1 MNESEIRERN
11 RRIKVAVDK
20 FIGANDGAYRV
31 VDKVK
36 NGGAFAVVFFLQD
49 DDGKEYALKCVDIL
63 HTDIGLTPSLVR
75 EYCENEVETMKLT
88 NKNKYIMDLLND
100 AIAEWRQLNDRVY
113 LMLMPK
119 ETPAS
124 EFFSRD
130 DVSFKDVISFTHDLC
145 MALYILHSLN
155 ILHRDVKL
163 GNTFYSTEK
172 GCFVLGDLGTIRN
185 FSENRCANVTRVG
198 TNIAPEIKDRKPLEG
213 RLNADIYSL
222 GTTINEIRAVI
233 AQKVTFPDWFNK
245 IINKCC
251 EENPAVRYQTVDEII
266 KEIDSHSPCAFDE
279 DEKEN
284 ACYLFDTH
292 NDTEMIRIVKN
303 GMNAGDEDMTV
314 AYAYLLTCKKDY
326 KKAFSVL
333 APLKDNGNPKAIGMY
348 GIISGYEKTESGSGL
363 SEEDVGMI
371 LASAEKGFS
380 VAEYCIGRWYLSGTY
395 GFPKDI
401 EKGLSY
407 LFDSFNKRYLA
418 AAIYL
423 KKSMR
428 RHPEYF
434 KNTSD
439 MERMLDIVCDSLNK
453 KDDDI
458 YPSEM
463 FRAIVLSSLDAP
475 EGAVFGGQSFL
486 T

>member
-1 MNESEIRERN
+1 MTSFNIQM
-11 RRIKVAVDK
+11 
-20 FIGANDGAYRV
+20 F
-31 VDKVK
+31 
-36 NGGAFAVVFFLQD
+36 
-49 DDGKEYALKCVDIL
+49 
-63 HTDIGLTPSLVR
+63 
-75 EYCENEVETMKLT
+75 
-88 NKNKYIMDLLND
+88 IMDLLND
-100 AIAEWRQLNDRVY
+100 AFVHGNLPNDRVY
-113 LMLMPK
+113 LILMPK

-124 EFFSRD
+124 EIFSRD
-130 DVSFKDVISFTHDLC
+130 DVSFKDVISFTHDVC

-163 GNTFYSTEK
+163 GNIFYSTEK

-185 FSENRCANVTRVG
+185 FSENRCTNVTKIG
-198 TNIAPEIKDRKPLEG
+198 TNIAPEIGDRKPLEG

-222 GTTINEIRAVI
+222 GATINEIKAVI
-233 AQKVTFPDWFNK
+233 AQKVKFPDWFNK

-292 NDTEMIRIVKN
+292 NDTEMIRVVKN

-314 AYAYLLTCKKDY
+314 AYAYLLACKKEY

-333 APLKDNGNPKAIGMY
+333 ALLKDNGNPKAKGMY
-348 GIISGYEKTESGSGL
+348 GIISGYEKTEKNDGL
-363 SEEDVGMI
+363 SKEDVGMI

-380 VAEYCIGRWYLSGTY
+380 VAEYYIGRWYLSGTY
-395 GFPKDI
+395 GFAKDI

-407 LFDSFNKRYLA
+407 LFDSFNKKYLP

-423 KKSMR
+423 KKAMK
-428 RHPEYF
+428 RHPESF
-434 KNTSD
+434 KNTSE
-439 MERMLDIVCDSLNK
+439 MERLLDIVCDSLNK
-453 KDDDI
+453 KDGDI
-458 YPSEM
+458 YPNEM
-463 FRAIVLSSLDAP
+463 FRAIVLSPIDAP
-475 EGAVFGGQSFL
+475 EGAAPGGRHFL
-486 T
+486 S

>member
-1 MNESEIRERN
+1 MNESEIHERD

-20 FIGANDGAYRV
+20 FIGAYDGAYRV

-36 NGGAFAVVFFLQD
+36 SGGAFSVVFFLQD
-49 DDGKEYALKCVDIL
+49 DDGREYALKCVDIL

-75 EYCENEVETMKLT
+75 EYCENEAGTMKLA
-88 NKNKYIMDLLND
+88 NKNKYIMD
-100 AIAEWRQLNDRVY
+100 QLSAAAVKGNSPNDRVY
-113 LMLMPK
+113 LILMPK

-124 EFFSRD
+124 EIFSRD
-130 DVSFKDVISFTHDLC
+130 DVSFKDVISFTHDVC
-145 MALYILHSLN
+145 MALYVLHSLN

-163 GNTFYSTEK
+163 GNTFYSAEK

-198 TNIAPEIKDRKPLEG
+198 TNIAPEIRDRKPLEG

-222 GTTINEIRAVI
+222 GATLNEIKAVI
-233 AQKVTFPDWFNK
+233 AQKVKFPDWFNK

-251 EENPAVRYQTVDEII
+251 ENDPAVRYQTVDEII

-279 DEKEN
+279 NEKEN

-292 NDTEMIRIVKN
+292 NDTEMIRVVKN

-314 AYAYLLTCKKDY
+314 AYAYLLACKKEY

-333 APLKDNGNPKAIGMY
+333 TPLKDNGNPKATGMY
-348 GIISGYEKTESGSGL
+348 GIISGYEKTEKNDGL
-363 SEEDVGMI
+363 SKEDVGMI
-371 LASAEKGFS
+371 FASAEKGFS
-380 VAEYCIGRWYLSGTY
+380 VAEYYIGRWYLSGTY

-407 LFDSFNKRYLA
+407 LFASFNKKYLP

-423 KKSMR
+423 KKAMT
-428 RHPEYF
+428 RHPESF
-434 KNTSD
+434 KNTSE
-439 MERMLDIVCDSLNK
+439 MERLLDIVCDSLNK

-475 EGAVFGGQSFL
+475 ENAVSGGQKPLS
-486 T
+486 